1 MSIGATCI
9 KAANLMKRKNLT
21 WWIWRKSSMD
31 LANGKAKFF
40 PKIRHFRCWMH
51 FWTTQSNLHS
61 PKNGAILLSK
71 IQSYLW
77 AKSGSLIRANTV
89 QLSRADLNPRAHW
102 VKWAPVWDGI
112 PTAFYWSHFRLNC
125 AQTAQAPGE
134 VESYNGPAVLNWHF
148 EAETDFYLFQH

>member
-1 MSIGATCI
+1 M
-9 KAANLMKRKNLT
+9 
-21 WWIWRKSSMD
+21 WRKGRIWPVMVNLKKNFHGLGKWGGKNSPFSMLNAFLD
-31 LANGKAKFF
+31 TSPNGRLDGVVFSF
-40 PKIRHFRCWMH
+40 
-51 FWTTQSNLHS
+51 TLLS
-61 PKNGAILLSK
+61 PKNGAVLLSK
-71 IQSYLW
+71 IQSYFW

-89 QLSRADLNPRAHW
+89 QLSRADLDPRAHW

-112 PTAFYWSHFRLNC
+112 PTAFYWGHFRLNC